1 MANYNPGNTTAVSGY
16 SNTKPSEQVA
26 TSLFYE
32 QKWPYVN
39 NYNFVDSTA
48 TRPGWLTGRRPNR
61 GQQYPRGIYNK

>member
-1 MANYNPGNTTAVSGY
+1 MANYNPGNTTAVSGF

-26 TSLFYE
+26 TSFFYE
-32 QKWPYVN
+32 QKWPYIK
-39 NYNFVDSTA
+39 NYNYTDSTA

>member
-1 MANYNPGNTTAVSGY
+1 MANYNPGNTTAVNGF

-26 TSLFYE
+26 TSFFYE
-32 QKWPYVN
+32 QKWPYMK
-39 NYNFVDSTA
+39 NYNFTDSTA